1 MSAGT
6 AEPGRI
12 EDLITRIGRRLQ
24 SRALRLRYRWGLPL
38 AEPGKVAVSTSFRHP
53 VDVSR
58 RTSYIALYRQSFA
71 AACERE
77 REEAAR
83 LRTHHIDLLGHPSV
97 HGPHIAWSLDPV
109 SGREW
114 PRVFSP
120 DIVYRGPD
128 RLGDI
133 KLAWELNKHQYF
145 FTLGKL
151 GWLDDDPA
159 YGQEIVRQ
167 ISDWID
173 DNPIYTGI
181 HWIGALESGARAISW
196 IMAYPFFADAVDEG
210 FEQRFARSL
219 AQHMMF
225 IERNLSTGRVTNT
238 HLIGEAAA
246 LVVGGLFL
254 SCNNSPRWLDLG
266 LSLLNQ
272 EVARQV
278 TPDGVHVERS
288 IAYHRF
294 CLDHFYLVM
303 AMLAANGREFP
314 KSTLER
320 VERMT
325 EFLADALYPDGS
337 APAYCDGDDS
347 RGLWCRADAPTDYHG
362 LIAMGAACFGRG
374 DFKGVLGGVPS
385 EELLWLGGP
394 EAIALYAD
402 LPRSTPTH
410 LSATYPGGGYYVLRG
425 GWQPSSPVT
434 VFDCGPLGHG
444 PAAHGH
450 ADALSLQVHAAGF
463 PFLVDCGT
471 YSYNLDYRWRD
482 AFRSTRAHNTIVVD
496 ACDQSELGDRLSWV
510 SQARSRCR
518 RWVATEWFDLVDGE
532 HDGYRRLADP
542 VGHRRIA
549 TVVRPGFWLIVDLLD
564 SIGEHSIESLLHVH
578 PDCRIALDAARMSF
592 TLTAPNG
599 SVLDGR
605 VLANSLSSC
614 ALAIRSGTD
623 PDDGVWYSPSYGVRV
638 PGQAVVLQGYNR
650 GPARIVTVL
659 STGGDWAPSLDV
671 GDSMM
676 RLGIEEPQGG
686 GSHTLRVG
694 LDGSAS
700 WNDDEI
706 SAVAD
711 LVYQN
716 SAGVLWAAN
725 VRTVRVPNSLTLHSP
740 RPATSLVLDG
750 DHCAV
755 TYSAEP
761 PRDLDIAVGNG
772 ISVTV
777 NGRPTTART
786 L

>member
-1 MSAGT
+1 MNGGT

-12 EDLITRIGRRLQ
+12 EDLIARIGRKLQ
-24 SRALRLRYRWGLPL
+24 AHALRWRYRRGLPL

-53 VDVSR
+53 VDGSR
-58 RTSYIALYRQSFA
+58 RTAYIALYRELFA
-71 AACERE
+71 SACGQERQAAS
-77 REEAAR
+77 
-83 LRTHHIDLLGHPSV
+83 LLLSHQFDILGHPV
-97 HGPHIAWSLDPV
+97 AHGPRIAWSLDPV

-159 YGQEIVRQ
+159 YGHEIVRQ

-173 DNPIYTGI
+173 DNPPYTGI

-196 IMAYPFFADAVDEG
+196 IMAYPFFADAVDDG

-219 AQHMMF
+219 AQQLIF

-246 LVVGGLFL
+246 LAVGGLFL
-254 SCNNSPRWLDLG
+254 SCSNAPRWLEVG

-272 EVARQV
+272 EAARQV

-294 CLDHFYLVM
+294 CLDHFYVVM
-303 AMLAANGREFP
+303 AMLAANGLEFP
-314 KSTLER
+314 RSTLER

-347 RGLWCRADAPTDYHG
+347 RGLWCRADAPMDYHS
-362 LIAMGAACFGRG
+362 LIAMGATRFGRG
-374 DFKGVLGGVPS
+374 DLKEVLGGVPS

-394 EAIALYAD
+394 EAVSHYAD
-402 LPRSTPTH
+402 LPQRKPAH
-410 LSATYPGGGYYVLRG
+410 LSAAYPGGGYYMLRG
-425 GWQPSSPVT
+425 GWQRSSPVM

-450 ADALSLQVHAAGF
+450 ADALSFQLHAAGF

-496 ACDQSELGDRLSWV
+496 ACDQSELGDRLSWL

-542 VGHRRIA
+542 VGHRRIV
-549 TVVRPGFWLIVDLLD
+549 TFVQPGFWLIVDLLD

-578 PDCRIALDAARMSF
+578 PDCRAVLDGDGLRF

-599 SVLDGR
+599 SILDGR

-614 ALAIRSGTD
+614 ALAIRSGGD

-638 PGQAVVLQGYNR
+638 PGQAIVLQGQNR

-659 STGGDWAPSLDV
+659 STGGDWVPRLDL
-671 GDSMM
+671 GDSLM

-686 GSHTLRVG
+686 PSHVLGVG
-694 LDGSAS
+694 LDGSAC

-706 SAVAD
+706 SGDAD
-711 LVYQN
+711 LLYRN
-716 SAGVLWAAN
+716 STGVLWAAN
-725 VRTVRVPNSLTLHSP
+725 VRSLRVPDALTLDSP
-740 RPATSLVLDG
+740 LPVASLELDG

-755 TYSAEP
+755 NYSVEP
-761 PRDLDIAVGNG
+761 PIDLDIAARSG
-772 ISVTV
+772 ITVTV
-777 NGRPTTART
+777 NGRPATVRT
-786 L
+786 W